1 MNNDLTK
8 LRSILF
14 GKLKP
19 WGNRDTIQEKF
30 KLESKSVETIDPQ
43 FDSFYTL
50 NFFKAHT
57 QKAKYYKK
65 LIDTECTL
73 YINTV
78 HYLADKAEDD
88 ELKHYWIFT
97 TLQKKLHQFFIDF
110 AKELERRDYQI
121 EYIDPEKDNKLKDT
135 QISEETFIIHYLK
148 TKLIYIYMEIQA
160 AFRDNLEE
168 EPLEIEDIYR
178 NYFGEPDAYTFIKLI
193 EQQMTALKPTSKP
206 KPKTN
211 KQHTSFHSLSYIH
224 FPTAPD
230 NITDLWDSLK
240 KNNLIS
246 QDTSIHAFKKVFSG
260 KEITESVVW
269 TGLDSDLYYFFY
281 LIYTKHK
288 LVSPMGTK
296 PWDVLCNCFIPQ
308 NGESYDP
315 FRIRH
320 LKRPKTT
327 GEIIEACVNHLK

>member
-1 MNNDLTK
+1 MNNDPTN
-8 LRSILF
+8 LRNILF

-30 KLESKSVETIDPQ
+30 KLELKSIETIEPQ
-43 FDSFYTL
+43 FSPLFEM

-65 LIDTECTL
+65 LIDTEGIR

-78 HYLADKAEDD
+78 HYLAKQASDD

-97 TLQKKLHQFFIDF
+97 TLYKKLNQFFIDF
-110 AKELERRDYQI
+110 SKELERRDYQI
-121 EYIDPEKDNKLKDT
+121 DYIDPDKENKLKDT

-148 TKLIYIYMEIQA
+148 TTLIYIYMEIQA
-160 AFRDNLEE
+160 AFPGQLEE

-178 NYFGEPDAYTFIKLI
+178 NYFGEPDSYSFIKPLEQTVKASKAAAKPMPKAI
-193 EQQMTALKPTSKP
+193 EQP
-206 KPKTN
+206 
-211 KQHTSFHSLSYIH
+211 TSFHSLNYIH

-230 NITDLWDSLK
+230 NITNLWDSLK

-260 KEITESVVW
+260 KEIAESIVW
-269 TGLDSDLYYFFY
+269 TGTPSDLYYFFY

-288 LVSPMGTK
+288 LVSPMRQQQWK
-296 PWDVLCNCFIPQ
+296 VLCKCFVQEDGSSFNPD
-308 NGESYDP
+308 NV
-315 FRIRH
+315 RL

-327 GEIIEACVNHLK
+327 GDMIEVCVNNLK

>member
-19 WGNRDTIQEKF
+19 WGNSDTIQEKF

-50 NFFKAHT
+50 TFFKAHT

-65 LIDTECTL
+65 LIDSERNR

-88 ELKHYWIFT
+88 DLKHYWIFT

-148 TKLIYIYMEIQA
+148 TTLIYIYMEIQA
-160 AFRDNLEE
+160 AFPDDIEE
-168 EPLEIEDIYR
+168 EPLDIEDIYR
-178 NYFGEPDAYTFIKLI
+178 NFFGEPDSYAFIKPLEQI
-193 EQQMTALKPTSKP
+193 EMVSKSKP
-206 KPKTN
+206 KLKPKTA
-211 KQHTSFHSLSYIH
+211 KQSTSFHSLSYIH
-224 FPTAPD
+224 YHTAPD
-230 NITDLWDSLK
+230 NLTNLWDSLK
-240 KNNLIS
+240 KNNFIA
-246 QDTSIHAFKKVFSG
+246 QGTSIQTFKKAFSG
-260 KEITESVVW
+260 KEIDEKIVW
-269 TGLDSDLYYFFY
+269 TGLDSDLYYFFK
-281 LIYTKHK
+281 LIYTDLE

-308 NGESYDP
+308 NGASYDP

-327 GEIIEACVNHLK
+327 GKIIEACVNHLK

>member
-50 NFFKAHT
+50 TFFKAHT

-65 LIDTECTL
+65 LIDTECTR

-88 ELKHYWIFT
+88 DLKHYWIFT

-110 AKELERRDYQI
+110 AKELERRNYQI
-121 EYIDPEKDNKLKDT
+121 EYIDPDKDNKLKDT

-148 TKLIYIYMEIQA
+148 TTLIYIYMEIQA
-160 AFRDNLEE
+160 AFPDDLEE
-168 EPLEIEDIYR
+168 EPLDIEDIYR
-178 NYFGEPDAYTFIKLI
+178 NFFGEPDSYAFIKPLEQI
-193 EQQMTALKPTSKP
+193 EKVSKSNPKP
-206 KPKTN
+206 KPKTA
-211 KQHTSFHSLSYIH
+211 KQSTSFHSLSYIH

-260 KEITESVVW
+260 KEITESVIW

-288 LVSPMGTK
+288 LVSPMRQQQWK
-296 PWDVLCNCFIPQ
+296 VLCKCFVQEDGTSFNPD
-308 NGESYDP
+308 S
-315 FRIRH
+315 IRL

>member
-30 KLESKSVETIDPQ
+30 KVDLKTIEAIEPQ
-43 FDSFYTL
+43 FSPLFEL
-50 NFFKAHT
+50 SFFKAHT

-65 LIDTECTL
+65 LIDTERIR

-78 HYLADKAEDD
+78 HYLAEQAADD
-88 ELKHYWIFT
+88 DLKHYWIFT
-97 TLQKKLHQFFIDF
+97 TLYKKLHQFFTDF
-110 AKELERRDYQI
+110 SKEFERRDYQI

-148 TKLIYIYMEIQA
+148 TTLIYIYMEIQS
-160 AFRDNLEE
+160 AFPDNLED

-178 NYFGEPDAYTFIKLI
+178 NYFGEPDSYTFIKSFEHSKAISKL
-193 EQQMTALKPTSKP
+193 APKP
-206 KPKTN
+206 KPKATE
-211 KQHTSFHSLSYIH
+211 QPISFPSLTYIH
-224 FPTAPD
+224 YHTVPD
-230 NITDLWDSLK
+230 NLTNLWDSLK
-240 KNNLIS
+240 KNNLIG
-246 QDTSIHAFKKVFSG
+246 QGTSIHAFKKVFSG
-260 KEITESVVW
+260 KEITESIVW
-269 TGLDSDLYYFFY
+269 TGLESDLYYFFY

-288 LVSPMGTK
+288 LVTPMRQQQWK
-296 PWDVLCNCFIPQ
+296 VLCKCFVQEDGTSFNPD
-308 NGESYDP
+308 SV
-315 FRIRH
+315 RL

-327 GEIIEACVNHLK
+327 GDMIEVCVNNLK